1 MVLSRAVLTTENVRE
16 QRLRGI
22 QLLHNGF
29 RVFADSR
36 CEHADFEVLC
46 RLLEKFLK
54 SLSHD
59 DVLLVFLR
67 FAVSVGGG
75 VSVLD
80 AEGALLQIGVLDV
93 LFDRKRLDKCLIE
106 IEEDGFPAGCG

>member
-16 QRLRGI
+16 HRLRGI
-22 QLLHNGF
+22 ELLHNGLG
-29 RVFADSR
+29 VLADSGR
-36 CEHADFEVLC
+36 EHAYFEMLC

-59 DVLLVFLR
+59 DVLLVFLG
-67 FAVSVGGG
+67 FSVPMGGG
-75 VSVLD
+75 VPVLD